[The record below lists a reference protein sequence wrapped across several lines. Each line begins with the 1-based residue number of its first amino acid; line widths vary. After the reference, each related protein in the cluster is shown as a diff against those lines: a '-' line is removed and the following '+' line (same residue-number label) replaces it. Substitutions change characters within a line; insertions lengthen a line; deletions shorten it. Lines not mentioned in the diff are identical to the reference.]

1 MNIIDADQIKF
12 HGWNGCTV
20 EYSKGYFDAMEAI
33 ENAPHPITDIFT
45 DVECDNDEIL
55 IINIDTE
62 ICSIDMAVS
71 VQKAASGIYN
81 TDRIAIIPD
90 FVNIRKMKK
99 YEAVQY
105 VEMLQHIL
113 DEME

>member
-1 MNIIDADQIKF
+1 
-12 HGWNGCTV
+12 
-20 EYSKGYFDAMEAI
+20 
-33 ENAPHPITDIFT
+33 
-45 DVECDNDEIL
+45 
-55 IINIDTE
+55 
-62 ICSIDMAVS
+62 MAVS
-71 VQKAASGIYN
+71 VQKAASEVYN
-81 TDRIAIIPD
+81 TDRIAIVPD